1 MSHVWCHCPFWMKT
15 YPVGVGKTR
24 FVLQEINS
32 WCNKFKIDKF
42 QLVPLQKCIILKL
55 KVIFYI
61 VPINNLNLYKRKWS
75 ARPGGVQWDRS
86 QLLFWREICAASRPL
101 RPCPCLVD
109 HFDFFLA
116 LKKVR
121 IPDFLAGLTI
131 FRPEIR
137 WANWS
142 VDIF

>member
-1 MSHVWCHCPFWMKT
+1 MKT

-75 ARPGGVQWDRS
+75 ARPGGVQ
-86 QLLFWREICAASRPL
+86 
-101 RPCPCLVD
+101 
-109 HFDFFLA
+109 
-116 LKKVR
+116 
-121 IPDFLAGLTI
+121 
-131 FRPEIR
+131 
-137 WANWS
+137 
-142 VDIF
+142 